1 MTTTKKRG
9 KPIVSDTTSSKSGLS
24 KSSACIK
31 LNLSSASLTCKSG
44 ATKKTTKSRS
54 KTRADGAAAGS
65 ELKKTPRKREVKAQ
79 TKTRV
84 KLNDT
89 LMKSQQK

>member
-1 MTTTKKRG
+1 MTASKRRG
-9 KPIVSDTTSSKSGLS
+9 KQIVSDTTSSKSGLS

-31 LNLSSASLTCKSG
+31 LNLSSASLTGGKS
-44 ATKKTTKSRS
+44 AAAKKTTKSKS
-54 KTRADGAAAGS
+54 KNRADGAAAGS
-65 ELKKTPRKREVKAQ
+65 EVKKTPRKREVKAQ

-89 LMKSQQK
+89 LKKSQQ